1 MTDQTR
7 SVPDM
12 VAERIRGEIL
22 DGTIAPGERINAR
35 RLGRRLDISYIPVR
49 EAVRRLEAEG
59 FVETKPNVGATAAG
73 ISLVELEDVYDLRR
87 LIEPTVARRAA
98 SRMTDQRVTAVRRAL
113 GELLEAESGSTGID
127 DDVIATHRRFHRE
140 LLAPAMSPLIERTL
154 RNLWQVSE
162 RYIRRTRGSTLPVA
176 DVQHA
181 KMVELVERRDGDGL
195 AELVNDHLHLT
206 ANALKVLYDQ
216 PLAG

>member
-1 MTDQTR
+1 MTDGRR

-12 VAERIRGEIL
+12 VAEQIRGEIL
-22 DGTIAPGERINAR
+22 DGTIGPGERINAR

-49 EAVRRLEAEG
+49 EAVRLLEAEG

-73 ISLVELEDVYDLRR
+73 ISPAELEDVYDLRR
-87 LIEPTVARRAA
+87 MIEPTVARRAA
-98 SRMTDQRVTAVRRAL
+98 SRMTDRQVTAVRRAL
-113 GELLEAESGSTGID
+113 GELMEAERGSAGID
-127 DDVIATHRRFHRE
+127 ADVIAAHRRFHRE

-162 RYIRRTRGSTLPVA
+162 RYIRRTRGSVLPVA
-176 DVQHA
+176 DIQHA
-181 KMVELVERRDGDGL
+181 KMVELAERRDGDGL

-216 PLAG
+216 PPAD